1 VRPFLVRDEGTA
13 VSVSPLLEAVAAYE
27 TAMVDYGFAA
37 VRESA
42 DNGRRFLGQN
52 PLTAAG

>member
-1 VRPFLVRDEGTA
+1 